1 MAIKNKMIELEQ
13 IKILLQ
19 NPSVKVVSFDIFDTI
34 LVRPVY
40 APTDVFYLLKEKAKT
55 ILNDNAVDFYQIRL
69 TAENEARIE
78 LSKKN
83 PVYGEITL
91 SQIYDYIAR
100 KYNFDEDTKDKLKQ
114 VEIEIETTLLRPRK
128 FAQEIFNLATNSGK
142 RVVLVSDFYFEK
154 EVLENVLNIK
164 GISGYKQL
172 YVSSELKK
180 RKDTGELYK
189 AVFKAENIEPW
200 ELFHIG
206 DNYNSDVI
214 CALDAGAVAF
224 HLPSNSEIFISRE
237 GVNKKI
243 WEEVKSFSPSER
255 ILFGFGLNQ
264 AAQDIVDNPDS
275 FDAFSNKFMM
285 GYFGLGSFTFSL
297 AHYILKSKS
306 IQDHYQNIYFASRDG
321 YLPKIIY
328 DLLRNGHKNYLE
340 SRYIYCGRQAYDI
353 SKYDGDVF
361 SYLSNKTNHMGKYTL
376 VNLFDALVEKDFLQN
391 KYSQKWLDNTYFDTD
406 KKNGFPKLTSIVTKH
421 QKEIKKILDQR
432 KKVTEDYYKS
442 EIQLNQDK
450 RALIFDTGY
459 SGSVSEGIGPL
470 INGFIDKLYLWQ
482 TKKNEIADEKNNTK
496 SFVLCGFQDEKNERP
511 SVFLAIEE
519 LFSPLENACIGFE
532 KDENNN
538 ILPCFKNNEDFS
550 QNMCESLVE
559 IQNGVISFVNDIIS
573 IMGGYLYD
581 LELTSIHKL
590 LESLYL
596 AFSSPTD
603 NSIHLLDD
611 IIFNDNYSRSEQVS
625 LTTKIEEKNSDYFH
639 RTKFLD
645 ERLISSSEGECL
657 IENDLK
663 IGVHLHLYN
672 VDYSSLYVKHLM
684 YAPYKFSLF
693 ISVVDAKYKKIAE
706 CYFNSLAIPNAEQIV
721 IKVFQNRGRDVAPWL
736 VGFKEELKQCD
747 VVCHIHTK
755 KSMHFAW
762 GNSWNGYLTDN
773 LISPVAFKEIINR
786 FNRQKDIGVVFP
798 PIYKG
803 IYKFWIKNSFSHMGI
818 NNLLN
823 VCKDVLQKMKINK
836 VLDRNSVYFSV
847 GNMFWYRREALVP
860 LLNLDLGYEDFP
872 PEPIPVDGT
881 IAHAIER
888 LHTIVAEHQGYKT
901 ISYIKQDY
909 LINEFHNHV
918 LVDTLDADD
927 YKNKVGDIFTDLLY
941 VYLEQKRYFDAVL
954 LAFRIYRENF
964 ITTLVQKSTIQIQ
977 NLVREKIKQD
987 GWNQAI
993 RENKLNEIDK
1003 YIKKRDYDTAKN
1015 MLNTLL
1021 NYEPM
1026 HVESL
1031 KRLLDISIKE
1041 KNIFLAAELNN
1052 LLISILPTL
1061 KEVETKRMLKVL
1073 VKEFLQKKAAE
1084 TNTTAAVSEEAIL
1097 PKNIKVDDMLVSI
1110 VIVTFNQYEYTKKC
1124 LDSINEFT
1132 NENYEIIVVDN
1143 NSKDGT
1149 PDKIKNDF
1157 PEIKLIENAENKGFP
1172 LAANQG
1178 IKEGQG
1184 EYYLLLN
1191 NDTIVTQNW
1200 LERIIDVAESNPATG
1215 IVGPISNQVSG
1226 VQIDQNAKY
1235 DSIEEMHKYAAKI
1248 KMENAGKYF
1257 EFPRVAFLCTL
1268 IKREVIEK
1276 IGGLDERFSPGN
1288 FEDDDFCLRA
1298 QLAGYKTV
1306 VAQDVF
1312 IHHYGSKSFKANGV
1326 EEYAKR
1332 LDLNKQIFI
1341 DKWGADPEEIWL
1353 KGKSFKR
1360 RNPDIP
1366 IDTNLFVEN
1375 MKRAMIY
1382 LTDKDFQ
1389 QASICL
1395 NEAIDSFD
1403 KYPKTEFEHLELIDL
1418 LELAGNASLMN
1429 SNLEKAQEYFGKELE
1444 INPTSSRA
1452 CLGLAE
1458 VFLAAEMFVESK
1470 TMFEW
1475 AVKNDSSNTK
1485 AREGLK
1491 KINIILKLEEEH
1503 NSLERKN

>member
-1 MAIKNKMIELEQ
+1 MLYKELIKQ
-13 IKILLQ
+13 IKLLI
-19 NPSVKVVSFDIFDTI
+19 NSNLIKVISFDIFDTI
-34 LVRPVY
+34 LARPVY
-40 APTDVFYLLKEKAKT
+40 APTDIFYLLKEKAKA

-69 TAENEARIE
+69 TAESEARKQ
-78 LSKKN
+78 LNKKN
-83 PVYGEITL
+83 PNYGEITL
-91 SQIYDYIAR
+91 SQIYDFIAG
-100 KYNFDEDTKDKLKQ
+100 KYNIDGDAKNKLKQ
-114 VEIEIETTLLRPRK
+114 AEIDIETKLLRTRK
-128 FAQEIFNLATNSGK
+128 FAKEIFDFAVDSGK
-142 RVVLVSDFYFEK
+142 KVILVSDFYFEK
-154 EVLENVLNIK
+154 EILENVLFAN
-164 GISGYKQL
+164 GIINYKRL
-172 YVSSELKK
+172 YVSSDLKK

-189 AVFKAENIEPW
+189 AVLKEENIEAW
-200 ELFHIG
+200 ELLHIG

-214 CALDAGAVAF
+214 CALDAGVVAF
-224 HLPSNSEIFISRE
+224 HLPNNSEIFCSRE
-237 GVNKKI
+237 GVYKDI
-243 WEEVKSFSPSER
+243 WEVAKSFSPSEK
-255 ILFGFGLNQ
+255 ILFGTCINKVADDL
-264 AAQDIVDNPDS
+264 IENPHL
-275 FDAFSNKFMM
+275 FDTFSSKFML
-285 GYFGLGSFTFSL
+285 GYFGLGPFVFSL
-297 AHYILKSKS
+297 AHYILKSEA
-306 IQDHYQNIYFASRDG
+306 IQNNYTHINFASRDG

-328 DLLRNGHKNYLE
+328 DLLREGNNKYLE
-340 SRYIYCGRQAYDI
+340 SKYIYCGRQAYDI

-459 SGSVSEGIGPL
+459 SGSISEGIGPL

-482 TKKNEIADEKNNTK
+482 TKKNEIADKKNNTK
-496 SFVLCGFQDEKNERP
+496 SFVLCGYQDEKNERP

-538 ILPCFKNNEDFS
+538 IVSCFKNNEDFS

-559 IQNGVISFVNDIIS
+559 IQNGVISFANDIIS

-596 AFSSPTD
+596 TFSSPTD

-684 YAPYKFSLF
+684 DAPYRLNLF
-693 ISVVDAKYKKIAE
+693 ISVINEKNKKIAE
-706 CYFNSLAIPNAEQIV
+706 CYFNSKTIPKAEQII

-755 KSMHFAW
+755 KSVHFAW
-762 GNSWNGYLTDN
+762 GNSWNDYLTDN
-773 LISPVAFKEIINR
+773 LISPIAFKEIINR
-786 FNRQKDIGVVFP
+786 FNRQKDLGVVFP

-818 NNLLN
+818 KNLLD

-836 VLDRNSVYFSV
+836 VLDRSSIYFSV

-860 LLNLDLGYEDFP
+860 LLNLDLVYEDFP

-901 ISYIKQDY
+901 ISYLKQEY
-909 LINEFHNHV
+909 LVNEFHNNV
-918 LVDTLDADD
+918 LVNPFDVDD
-927 YKNKVGDIFTDLLY
+927 YKEKIKDIYTDFLY
-941 VYLEQKRYFDAVL
+941 LYLEQKKYFDSVL
-954 LAFRIYRENF
+954 LSLRIYRENS
-964 ITTLVQKSTIQIQ
+964 ITTYVQKSTLQIQ

-987 GWNQAI
+987 GWTQVQ
-993 RENKLNEIDK
+993 REDLLKEIDK
-1003 YIKKRDYDTAKN
+1003 CIKKRDNGSAKN
-1015 MLNTLL
+1015 MLHALL

-1026 HVESL
+1026 HVEAL
-1031 KRLLDISIKE
+1031 KKLMDISIQE
-1041 KNIFLAAELNN
+1041 KNIFFAAELNN
-1052 LLISILPTL
+1052 LIVSISPNL
-1061 KEVETKRMLKVL
+1061 KALETKRMLRGL
-1073 VKEFLQKKAAE
+1073 VKEFMQKKADE
-1084 TNTTAAVSEEAIL
+1084 TNTAVVVSEEAII
-1097 PKNIKVDDMLVSI
+1097 PENVKVDDTLVSI
-1110 VIVTFNQYEYTKKC
+1110 VIVTYNQYEYTKKC
-1124 LDSINEFT
+1124 LDSIKEFT

-1200 LERIIDVAESNPATG
+1200 LERMVEVAELNLEIG
-1215 IVGPISNQVSG
+1215 IVGPVSNIVSG
-1226 VQIDQNAKY
+1226 VQIDKNAKY
-1235 DSIEEMHKYAAKI
+1235 NSIEEMHKYAAKN
-1248 KMENAGKYF
+1248 KKENAGKYF

-1268 IKREVIEK
+1268 IKREVVEK

-1312 IHHYGSKSFKANGV
+1312 IHHYGSKSFKANGI

-1341 DKWGADPEEIWL
+1341 EKWGADPEEIWL
-1353 KGKSFKR
+1353 KGKTFKR
-1360 RNPDIP
+1360 RNPAVP
-1366 IDTNLFVEN
+1366 IDTNPFVEN

-1382 LTDKDFQ
+1382 LSDKDLQ
-1389 QASICL
+1389 EALICL
-1395 NEAIDSFD
+1395 REAIDNFD
-1403 KYPKTEFEHLELIDL
+1403 TYTRVGFEQLELVDIL
-1418 LELAGNASLMN
+1418 NLAGNASLM
-1429 SNLEKAQEYFGKELE
+1429 SGDYKKAQEYFGKELHLS
-1444 INPTSSRA
+1444 PSSSRA
-1452 CLGLAE
+1452 CHGLAE
-1458 VFLAAEMFVESK
+1458 VFFASEMYEESK

-1485 AREGLK
+1485 ALEGLK
-1491 KINIILKLEEEH
+1491 KINTILKLEEEH